1 MPDGVK
7 GHLTIDAAT
16 LDTGNRKRD
25 EHLRSDDFFG
35 AERHPEITF
44 KITSAEVRE
53 DELML
58 TGDLVLAGK
67 TTGMEM
73 PIAFNGFDRG
83 RLQLSSGVTVDRDKL
98 GLSWNKLGMI
108 RSETLI
114 DLELELAPAPA

>member
-1 MPDGVK
+1 MSICAR
-7 GHLTIDAAT
+7 TT
-16 LDTGNRKRD
+16 
-25 EHLRSDDFFG
+25 SSS
-35 AERHPEITF
+35 ERHPEITF
-44 KITSAEVRE
+44 KITSAKVRE
-53 DELML
+53 DKLML

-73 PIAFNGFDRG
+73 PIAFNGVDRG